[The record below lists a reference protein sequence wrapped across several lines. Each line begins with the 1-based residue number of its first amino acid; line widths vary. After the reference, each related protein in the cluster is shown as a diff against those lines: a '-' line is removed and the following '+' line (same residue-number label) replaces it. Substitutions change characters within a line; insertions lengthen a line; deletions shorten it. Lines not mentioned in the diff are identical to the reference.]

1 MCPVLQSMIMN
12 RQPADNHLVS
22 FRPAFELHHLF
33 TCKQRTGC
41 EKSDCRT
48 EDCLCH
54 FDLQFVDS
62 TLPLRGGAGRLH
74 LIECS
79 SGHEFEQLSDYRS

>member
-1 MCPVLQSMIMN
+1 MRKM
-12 RQPADNHLVS
+12 
-22 FRPAFELHHLF
+22 
-33 TCKQRTGC
+33 
-41 EKSDCRT
+41 DCY
-48 EDCLCH
+48 DCLCH

-79 SGHEFEQLSDYRS
+79 SGHEFEQLSDYRSQIERFDITHAIPDISAVEESCSAHV